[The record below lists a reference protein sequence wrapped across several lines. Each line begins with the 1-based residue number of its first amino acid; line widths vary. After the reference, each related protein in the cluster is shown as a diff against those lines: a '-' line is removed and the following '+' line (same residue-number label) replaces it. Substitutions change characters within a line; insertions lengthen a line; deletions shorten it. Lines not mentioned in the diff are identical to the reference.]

1 MDIVETRTATKA
13 EIPERRRTTVGRLEP
28 EPEPTLAV
36 VFMAGSRRCLW
47 RRRGY
52 WFLRRWTARNTFAD
66 VIEMRNLIRHNSILT
81 VKILLPLASIYVFI
95 PCETSLYTI
104 LFLLECGGEK
114 INHQHALRGNRTPGG
129 SSLA

>member
-66 VIEMRNLIRHNSILT
+66 VIEMRNLIRHNSKNTLALGLYLRFLFL
-81 VKILLPLASIYVFI
+81 VKKVFI
-95 PCETSLYTI
+95 YHHPVFT
-104 LFLLECGGEK
+104 
-114 INHQHALRGNRTPGG
+114 
-129 SSLA
+129 

>member
-52 WFLRRWTARNTFAD
+52 WFLRRRETHFAD
-66 VIEMRNLIRHNSILT
+66 VIEMRNLIRPQNIT
-81 VKILLPLASIYVFI
+81 VK
-95 PCETSLYTI
+95 T
-104 LFLLECGGEK
+104 G
-114 INHQHALRGNRTPGG
+114 
-129 SSLA
+129 